1 MKYCEKKCIDSW
13 LLLRCDQIL
22 NGQKLCIKE
31 TWLFVEKCRYI
42 MKLQEGVKSL
52 PTQLTVTCDHFWLSI
67 TEFQTWHKALDQNIK
82 NFKNVEYLFLKSI
95 RWFNRWYSLF
105 TFFLQVFVCCSF
117 VFIVS
122 KRTKKR
128 SIGFF
133 VHFDRL
139 IMIISNSRS

>member
-52 PTQLTVTCDHFWLSI
+52 PTQLTVTCDHFLAVVMVSRI
-67 TEFQTWHKALDQNIK
+67 SKMLRI
-82 NFKNVEYLFLKSI
+82 S
-95 RWFNRWYSLF
+95 
-105 TFFLQVFVCCSF
+105 FF
-117 VFIVS
+117 
-122 KRTKKR
+122 RT
-128 SIGFF
+128 
-133 VHFDRL
+133 HL
-139 IMIISNSRS
+139 MI